1 MVICQVDT
9 IIRTNIMTDY
19 SIFLLH
25 NSKILNAA
33 KIEEPELKLLIKTD
47 VREI

>member
-1 MVICQVDT
+1 
-9 IIRTNIMTDY
+9 MTDY
-19 SIFLLH
+19 SIFLLP

-33 KIEEPELKLLIKTD
+33 KTEEPELKLLIKTD